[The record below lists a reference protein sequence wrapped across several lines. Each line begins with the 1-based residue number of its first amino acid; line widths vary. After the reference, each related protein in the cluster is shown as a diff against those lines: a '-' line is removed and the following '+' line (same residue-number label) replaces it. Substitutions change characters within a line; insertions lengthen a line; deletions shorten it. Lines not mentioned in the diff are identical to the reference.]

1 MKSNDDLRYEEYTD
15 EELILLYRDGHKEIS
30 DYICNKY
37 KDMVRSKANS
47 MFILGAER
55 EDLIQ
60 EGMIGL
66 FNAMRDYDAG
76 RDAMFSTFA
85 NLCISRQI
93 YKAIQASNRQK
104 AMPLNNYISI
114 YNQES
119 EGEDTLEIAIQDSAT
134 ANNPEAAV
142 IDREAVELLEKKID
156 SQLSEL
162 ERQVLE
168 LQLTGMGYVEIAKVL
183 GRDEKSTDNA
193 IQRIRSKIRK
203 IIKESNS

>member
-15 EELILLYRDGHKEIS
+15 EELILLYRDGRKEIS

-119 EGEDTLEIAIQDSAT
+119 EGEDTLEIAIQDSVT

-203 IIKESNS
+203 IIKKSNS

>member
-15 EELILLYRDGHKEIS
+15 EELILLYRDGRKEIS

-119 EGEDTLEIAIQDSAT
+119 EGEDTLEIAIQDSVT

>member
-15 EELILLYRDGHKEIS
+15 EELILLYRDGRKEIS